1 MRIEELRTRLEG
13 LRDAGF
19 IPTLRHG
26 STGVGYTLE
35 QRLGLGENN
44 LPIPDIGGRVEVKA
58 TRRSS
63 SSLISLFTFNRS
75 VWQIPQHQ
83 VIKEFGYVDNKGRQ
97 ALKST
102 VSTLSPNTQGLIL
115 TLTNGPEM
123 SVSVLHESSGQA
135 LATWSIYHLVG
146 KFVTK
151 FERLLLVKADAR
163 RQGTDPE
170 EFHYVDAELVSD
182 PGPAEFHEALR
193 SGTAL
198 IDIRMHLNERGGV
211 RNRGTALRIRERD
224 LPSLFSKR
232 LQLI

>member
-1 MRIEELRTRLEG
+1 MRIQELKARLAELRDE
-13 LRDAGF
+13 GF
-19 IPTLRHG
+19 IRTLRPG

-35 QRLGLGENN
+35 QRLGLSENN

-58 TRRSS
+58 TRTSS

-75 VWQIPQHQ
+75 VWQIPQPQ
-83 VIKEFGYVDNKGRQ
+83 AIEEFGYIDTKGRQ

-102 VSTLSPNTQGLIL
+102 VRASSTNTQGLVL

-123 SVSVLHESSGQA
+123 SVSVLHESSGQV

-151 FERLLLVKADAR
+151 FERLLFVKADVR
-163 RQGTDPE
+163 RQGKAPE
-170 EFHYVDAELVSD
+170 EFHYIDAELVSD

-193 SGTAL
+193 GGTAL
-198 IDIRMHLNERGGV
+198 IDIRMHRNEHGGV

-224 LPSLFSKR
+224 LPTLFSER
-232 LQLI
+232 LKLV

>member
-1 MRIEELRTRLEG
+1 MRIEELRARLRE

-19 IPTLRHG
+19 IPTLRSG

-35 QRLGLGENN
+35 QRLGLSENN

-58 TRRSS
+58 TRRTS

-75 VWQIPQHQ
+75 VWRIPPVQ
-83 VIKEFGYVDNKGRQ
+83 VIKEFGYVDTNGRQ

-102 VSTLSPNTQGLIL
+102 VSALSSNTQGLVL

-123 SVSVLHESSGQA
+123 SVSVLHESSGQV

-151 FERLLLVKADAR
+151 FERLLFVKADAR
-163 RQGTDPE
+163 RQGTAPE
-170 EFHYVDAELVSD
+170 EFHYVEAELVSD

-193 SGTAL
+193 GGVAL

-211 RNRGTALRIRERD
+211 RNRGTALRVRERD
-224 LPSLFSKR
+224 LPTLFSKR
-232 LQLI
+232 LKLL